1 MQSGLHRRRGTTG
14 RPTDYHQ
21 HSWMR
26 SLRLGWSPWRDG
38 FRDRVRCHHLSA
50 LLVFM
55 LLCFAEHSSAL
66 EINSPQVFLEGI
78 SYDVS
83 ANATHAGE
91 LDALAGQPVLIV
103 GASRYVAE
111 RVDDALIFSGV
122 RVAETGTAQLQL
134 VVAGETIAAQPV
146 PVIPAWISI
155 LPPLVAIG
163 VALLIRSVLPAL
175 MLGLWLGSWALE
187 GMSPE
192 GIFYGLFT
200 SFEVYVVNAVA
211 DRDHVTIMLFTFMIA
226 GMVGVISR
234 NGGMRGIVEL
244 IIKGANSAKRGQLA
258 VWSLGLVIFFDD
270 YSNTLVVGNTSRS
283 ITDRLRI
290 SREKLAYL
298 VDSTAAP
305 IATVALVTTWIGYQV
320 SLIGDAIAPLEGLD
334 TSAYSIFLNSILY
347 SFYPFMAILLMV
359 LVITTGREFGPML
372 VAERR
377 ARETGVTAPP
387 VKSTVGRDDEAA
399 LAMKDGIPPRAINAL
414 VPVAVMVLGI
424 LAGLFITGEGDT
436 VSEIIGSANS
446 YRALMW
452 ASLLSAF
459 TAILM
464 TAAQRLL
471 TLEEIVDAW
480 VSGARFTFIA
490 MIILVLAWSMS
501 EISRELHTAA
511 FLIAS
516 LGESLPPAALPA
528 AVFVLAAFTAF
539 STGSSWGAMGI
550 LLPLVLPLCWAIM
563 NGEHLATTDD
573 YHILYSS
580 VSGVLAGAV
589 WGDHCS
595 PISDTTVMSSLSAG
609 CDHIEHVRTQLPYAL
624 LAGGTALLAGTI
636 PTSFGLPWWV
646 GMLGAAAV
654 TALSLRL
661 LGTPVADYQPD

>member
-1 MQSGLHRRRGTTG
+1 MRGNFFTGLVGLLIT
-14 RPTDYHQ
+14 
-21 HSWMR
+21 
-26 SLRLGWSPWRDG
+26 
-38 FRDRVRCHHLSA
+38 VILSA
-50 LLVFM
+50 SIPHAQAADPRVSTP
-55 LLCFAEHSSAL
+55 H
-66 EINSPQVFLEGI
+66 VFLEGI
-78 SYDVS
+78 PYDLTLS
-83 ANATHAGE
+83 LGTTSDPFAPASTATLVVNNQAYQAEERDGE
-91 LDALAGQPVLIV
+91 WVFIAVTARQAD
-103 GASRYVAE
+103 
-111 RVDDALIFSGV
+111 
-122 RVAETGTAQLQL
+122 TAQLSL
-134 VVAGETIAAQPV
+134 RVDNTVIADLAV

-163 VALLIRSVLPAL
+163 MALLLRSVLPAL
-175 MLGLWLGSWALE
+175 MLGLWLGAWALE
-187 GMSPE
+187 GMSPA
-192 GIFYGLFT
+192 GIFYGLFD

-234 NGGMRGIVEL
+234 NGGMRGIVEW
-244 IIKGANSAKRGQLA
+244 IIRGANSARRGQLA

-290 SREKLAYL
+290 SREKLAYI

-320 SLIGDAIAPLEGLD
+320 SLIGDASAHLAGLEL
-334 TSAYSIFLNSILY
+334 SAYSIFLNSVLY

-359 LVITTGREFGPML
+359 LIITSGREFGPML
-372 VAERR
+372 TAEQR
-377 ARETGVTAPP
+377 ARATGVTAPP
-387 VKSTVGRDDEAA
+387 VASTVGQDDEAA
-399 LAMKDGIPPRAINAL
+399 LAMKEGLQPRAINAV
-414 VPVAVMVLGI
+414 VPVVVMVVGI
-424 LAGLFITGEGDT
+424 LAGLYITGEGETISD
-436 VSEIIGSANS
+436 IIGSANS
-446 YRALMW
+446 YQALMW

-459 TAILM
+459 TAVVM
-464 TAAQRLL
+464 TALQKLL
-471 TLEEIVDAW
+471 TLDEIVDAW

-501 EISRELHTAA
+501 EISRELHTAD

-516 LGESLPPAALPA
+516 LGDSLPAAALPA
-528 AVFVLAAFTAF
+528 TIFVLAAFTAF

-550 LLPLVLPLCWAIM
+550 LLPLVMPLCWAIM
-563 NGEHLATTDD
+563 TSQGLSGSED

-624 LAGGTALLAGTI
+624 LAGATALLFGTI
-636 PTSFGLPWWV
+636 PTSLGLPWWV
-646 GMLGAAAV
+646 GMILAAAV
-654 TALSLRL
+654 TALGLRL
-661 LGTPVADYQPD
+661 LGQVVEDYRPQ